1 MNAPPDAV
9 PEQLPPRPI
18 PDSYWVVPGRLLAG
32 EHPGSTSRAAA
43 MDRLKRFLASGV
55 SCFIDLTEPDESPP
69 YEAYLPFAT
78 PGGRRIA
85 YLRETIP
92 DHDVP
97 AVRETMT
104 RILRMIDDALASDH
118 VIYLHCRAGVGRS
131 SMVVGCWLAEHLP
144 EHVDV
149 IDSLH
154 ALWRQS
160 ARSRVWSMVP
170 ETEEQVDY
178 VRNWAGRRELGRRR
192 KRRPSPELRER
203 AAGALFGLAI
213 GDALGAALTT
223 PGAPGVWTQHTAL
236 ALCVADSMVESR
248 GLDPRDQMQRFLRWQ
263 NEGYLAATAGPQQ
276 ASPDVVRALAS
287 YRWRGQPMAG
297 SHDPRD
303 HGTASLSRAVIA
315 ALIEPDAAAAAALAG
330 ECSRTTH
337 QSPVIVDACRYLAAM
352 LSGVLRGD
360 TRALVDQPYSPDPGF
375 WDARPL
381 KPEVASLVPDEAP
394 KRRPSAARSTPTRSG
409 CSLMYATRSPEAV
422 ASRVPYV
429 RACCARPSPR
439 SAARSRARSR
449 APCTDCGTCLR
460 RCSIRCVGATCSTNS
475 SPASSVT
482 ARARWPGQPRHR
494 GAHDR
499 SVGATPGSDGPSP
512 QATRAAVDAPR

>member
-85 YLRETIP
+85 YLREPIP

-97 AVRETMT
+97 AARETMT
-104 RILRMIDDALASDH
+104 RILRMIDDALASGH
-118 VIYLHCRAGVGRS
+118 VVYLHCRAGVGRS
-131 SMVVGCWLAEHLP
+131 AMVVGCWLAEHQP

-149 IDSLH
+149 IESLH

-170 ETEEQVDY
+170 ETEEQVEY
-178 VRNWAGRRELGRRR
+178 VRNWAGHASRSA
-192 KRRPSPELRER
+192 PQPPAAPELRER

-213 GDALGAALTT
+213 GDALGAALAT
-223 PGAPGVWTQHTAL
+223 PGAPGTWTQHTAL

-276 ASPDVVRALAS
+276 ASPDVARALAT
-287 YRWRGQPMAG
+287 YRWREQPMAG

-315 ALIEPDAAAAAALAG
+315 ALIEPDPAAAVALAG

-337 QSPVIVDACRYLAAM
+337 QSPVIVDACRYIAAM
-352 LSGVLRGD
+352 LCGVLRGD
-360 TRALVDQPYSPDPGF
+360 TRALVDQPYSPVAGF

-381 KPEVASLVPDEAP
+381 KPEVAS
-394 KRRPSAARSTPTRSG
+394 
-409 CSLMYATRSPEAV
+409 
-422 ASRVPYV
+422 
-429 RACCARPSPR
+429 
-439 SAARSRARSR
+439 
-449 APCTDCGTCLR
+449 
-460 RCSIRCVGATCSTNS
+460 
-475 SPASSVT
+475 
-482 ARARWPGQPRHR
+482 
-494 GAHDR
+494 
-499 SVGATPGSDGPSP
+499 PGSRREPPRRRAVGGAQHTDAIRVLAHVRDGRRRKQPLRGR
-512 QATRAAVDAPR
+512 RA